1 MRKKT
6 AIKDAAIDYPI
17 LKEHLEVLRDKYNLN
32 DFIIGFLWG
41 AYRGI
46 NDIIIGYVDGK
57 YLIDFEK
64 FIKRNLW

>member
-1 MRKKT
+1 MNKETSIRNST
-6 AIKDAAIDYPI
+6 IGYPI
-17 LKEHLEVLRDKYNLN
+17 LKEHLEILRDKYNLN

-46 NDIIIGYVDGK
+46 NGIIIVYVDGK

-64 FIKRNLW
+64 FIKRNL